1 MRCCSCSSIHPIR
14 SIRVQNSVFE
24 PGAETENAVPT
35 TPYDA
40 VLEPASRHAR
50 SALPG
55 TRHAFSTG
63 MRAVP
68 ISAIRIGALLVVTL
82 IVAGCG
88 SPPKLDKQ
96 LETLSSWAAT
106 MQLAR
111 DEHGS
116 GAITT
121 TYATQLRAAA
131 RTALQQSERT
141 IGQAAHSKVDSSYAA
156 AALDSL
162 RTAIRQLNAETGS

>member
-1 MRCCSCSSIHPIR
+1 
-14 SIRVQNSVFE
+14 
-24 PGAETENAVPT
+24 
-35 TPYDA
+35 
-40 VLEPASRHAR
+40 
-50 SALPG
+50 
-55 TRHAFSTG
+55 
-63 MRAVP
+63 MRAVA
-68 ISAIRIGALLVVTL
+68 ISLLRNAAPLAATL
-82 IVAGCG
+82 IAGGCG

-96 LETLSSWAAT
+96 LETLASWTAT

-111 DEHGS
+111 EEHGS

-121 TYATQLRAAA
+121 TYATQLRDGA
-131 RTALQQSERT
+131 RTALQQSEQA